1 MLGSEEMRE
10 WTDLQKLLSDVRL
23 TQQED
28 IISWGLTPSK
38 VFETSSLYRFM
49 TDGGMDSRLAVR
61 IWKCKIPLKIRIF
74 LWQAFQNR
82 IQTAQQLKSMNWRGS
97 ERCVLCGQSEDANH
111 LLFECSL
118 EKFVWSF
125 MGETLRWSGFPR
137 SMEDLVLNWL
147 PGGFKVS
154 YQTALTCF
162 AGVAWAIWLTR
173 NKMCMLRVFLN
184 NPIEIIYLCLSFV
197 QKWQVLAGR
206 TTRLLLEGFLEVR
219 LKK

>member
-82 IQTAQQLKSMNWRGS
+82 IQTAQQLKSMNWRGGV
-97 ERCVLCGQSEDANH
+97 RDVCCVANQRMLTTCYLNVHWKNLCG
-111 LLFECSL
+111 
-118 EKFVWSF
+118 
-125 MGETLRWSGFPR
+125 
-137 SMEDLVLNWL
+137 
-147 PGGFKVS
+147 
-154 YQTALTCF
+154 
-162 AGVAWAIWLTR
+162 
-173 NKMCMLRVFLN
+173 
-184 NPIEIIYLCLSFV
+184 LS
-197 QKWQVLAGR
+197 W
-206 TTRLLLEGFLEVR
+206 VR
-219 LKK
+219 R